1 MKIAV
6 TLDLE
11 MSRHYP
17 KRGMTR
23 WDYEKGNLDEASKE
37 YTLRAARRLKEA
49 GGVLNAFVL
58 GRTLEQENVD
68 WLLELIDGGHQ
79 LGNHTYDH
87 VKLVARSPETLQF
100 RFKRAPWL
108 LRGMPVEEAIV
119 DNIKMAEEAMRT
131 RLKVTPVGFC
141 CPYGFPDGL
150 TRRPDLQRMLHDLGY
165 RWVISHYR
173 EAAEIPRT
181 GPGAREFGR
190 IAKNVAKVQ
199 PYRYPIELVELPI
212 GCPTDV
218 MVFRSRR
225 WKLDEFV
232 AMVERCCRFAI
243 ERDLTFHFA
252 SHPSCL
258 GVVDPELKTIGRICE
273 IVEESGKAARLA
285 TLTQIAKE
293 VEGK

>member
-1 MKIAV
+1 MKK
-6 TLDLE
+6 
-11 MSRHYP
+11 S
-17 KRGMTR
+17 
-23 WDYEKGNLDEASKE
+23 
-37 YTLRAARRLKEA
+37 

-68 WLLELIDGGHQ
+68 WLVELNEEGHQ

-108 LRGMPVEEAIV
+108 LRGMSVEEAIV
-119 DNIKMAEEAMRT
+119 DNIILAEEAMRV
-131 RLKVTPVGFC
+131 RLGVTPVGFC

-150 TRRPDLQRMLHDLGY
+150 TRRGDLQRILSDLGY

-173 EAAEIPRT
+173 EAADIPKSA
-181 GPGAREFGR
+181 PKANDLAR
-190 IAKNVAKVQ
+190 IARNVAKVQ
-199 PYRYPIELVELPI
+199 PYRYPIDLVELPI

-218 MVFRSRR
+218 MAFRSRR
-225 WKLDEFV
+225 WKLDAFV
-232 AMVERCCRFAI
+232 KMVERCCRLAI

-258 GVVDPELKTIGRICE
+258 GVVDPELRTISRICE
-273 IVEESGKAARLA
+273 IVEESNGTAQLAR
-285 TLTQIAKE
+285 
-293 VEGK
+293 